1 MFRLIIAEKPLKL
14 MIIRQQRAGQGS
26 LENTKQ
32 YQYIFKNYMQTY
44 HIQAEK
50 YQTEQILILGVGR
63 GQDLKFRDTRL
74 QLTDFFHQAVQSRR
88 EGSNI

>member
-1 MFRLIIAEKPLKL
+1 

-26 LENTKQ
+26 LKTPNSIN
-32 YQYIFKNYMQTY
+32 IFKNYMQTY

-74 QLTDFFHQAVQSRR
+74 QLTDFFFIRLCNQEER
-88 EGSNI
+88 E

>member
-1 MFRLIIAEKPLKL
+1 
-14 MIIRQQRAGQGS
+14 
-26 LENTKQ
+26 
-32 YQYIFKNYMQTY
+32 MQTY

-74 QLTDFFHQAVQSRR
+74 QLTDFFSSGCAIKKRG
-88 EGSNI
+88 E

>member
-1 MFRLIIAEKPLKL
+1 
-14 MIIRQQRAGQGS
+14 
-26 LENTKQ
+26 
-32 YQYIFKNYMQTY
+32 MQTY